1 MPAQAL
7 SIVVSKVGEREAR
20 QALRSSHLWGE
31 DDMDGSGGG
40 VGGDDGD
47 SDDDYSDDD
56 DYDGTPVGR
65 VGGTRHHLAHRV
77 VHLSGTRRIRL
88 L

>member
-31 DDMDGSGGG
+31 DDIDGSGGG

-47 SDDDYSDDD
+47 SDDDY
-56 DYDGTPVGR
+56 
-65 VGGTRHHLAHRV
+65 
-77 VHLSGTRRIRL
+77 
-88 L
+88 